1 MTNDINKALTFAHA
15 VRAGSVWVNCWQA
28 VSPQQPFGGYKMS
41 GIGRENGPDGLNNYL
56 ETKAVTI
63 KLPSKNT

>member
-1 MTNDINKALTFAHA
+1 MIDCLE
-15 VRAGSVWVNCWQA
+15 AGSTYINTFNLA
-28 VSPQQPFGGYKMS
+28 PAELPFGGYKMS
-41 GIGRENGPDGLNNYL
+41 GLGRENGPDGLNNYL

>member
-1 MTNDINKALTFAHA
+1 MNTNNEQGIPISYHP
-15 VRAGSVWVNCWQA
+15 QA

-41 GIGRENGPDGLNNYL
+41 GLGRENGPDGLNNYL

-63 KLPSKNT
+63 ALPSKNT

>member
-1 MTNDINKALTFAHA
+1 MNSNNEQVIINQNDP
-15 VRAGSVWVNCWQA
+15 QA

-41 GIGRENGPDGLNNYL
+41 GLGRENGPDGLNNYL

>member
-1 MTNDINKALTFAHA
+1 MIINQNDP
-15 VRAGSVWVNCWQA
+15 QA

-41 GIGRENGPDGLNNYL
+41 GLGRENGPDGLNNYL

>member
-1 MTNDINKALTFAHA
+1 MALNLNHL
-15 VRAGSVWVNCWQA
+15 QA

-41 GIGRENGPDGLNNYL
+41 GLGRENGPDGLNNYL